1 MLVLTRQPGGGITL
15 KLEDGRRIKIKV
27 VAVDSCQRGR
37 IGIDAAK
44 TINVLRDE
52 VTDTSL
58 PKDPHVDI
66 DNCPAELV
74 DLHDIWI
81 STSERAVKLRTG
93 GYDVAA
99 REVNGVADDIER
111 VYFGMKARFKNAPES
126 DNNDERGEGGETSE
140 GMLRLAGEGRA
151 KGAKVGADSHRST
164 RNALRTADTDSHSQA
179 TSHNSVGRGQ
189 TPKVSAPTKDQ

>member
-27 VAVDSCQRGR
+27 VAVDSCQRVR

-66 DNCPAELV
+66 GKCPPELV

-111 VYFGMKARFKNAPES
+111 VYFGMKAKVKIETQCNDEDDA
-126 DNNDERGEGGETSE
+126 DERGESGETV
-140 GMLRLAGEGRA
+140 LRLAGQGGETGS
-151 KGAKVGADSHRST
+151 KVGVDSHRPT
-164 RNALRTADTDSHSQA
+164 RNALRTADTDPHSQA

-189 TPKVSAPTKDQ
+189 TPKVSAPTKNQ